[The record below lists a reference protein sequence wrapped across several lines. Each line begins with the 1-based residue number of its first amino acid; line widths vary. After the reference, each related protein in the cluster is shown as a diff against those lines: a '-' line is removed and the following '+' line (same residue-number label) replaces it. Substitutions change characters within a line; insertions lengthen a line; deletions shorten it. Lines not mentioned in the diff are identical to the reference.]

1 MEVQKAS
8 FVQKQQ
14 VSCVEIDVP
23 SFQHV
28 PQQLLLRLGLVP
40 SIAQKLADS
49 HQWSHQYP
57 CFSCGHNRHDNFG
70 FTLLRFLVL
79 ALILSFLSSDLT
91 LNHIWALWETCTS
104 LQQPLGS
111 KLAERGIAEPD
122 RCITTPNEAPATS
135 HNTKLSG
142 QSSDPSRFW
151 RLELTYITPS
161 HFREEDG
168 FTSLSSEA
176 TSSDGSD
183 WLICL
188 RIKPEELKGHK
199 ELE

>member
-40 SIAQKLADS
+40 SIAQKLAES

-70 FTLLRFLVL
+70 FTLRRFLVL
-79 ALILSFLSSDLT
+79 SS
-91 LNHIWALWETCTS
+91 CTS
-104 LQQPLGS
+104 LQHPLGS
-111 KLAERGIAEPD
+111 KLAERGNAE
-122 RCITTPNEAPATS
+122 
-135 HNTKLSG
+135 
-142 QSSDPSRFW
+142 
-151 RLELTYITPS
+151 
-161 HFREEDG
+161 G
-168 FTSLSSEA
+168 FTLQGRGWVYLS
-176 TSSDGSD
+176 
-183 WLICL
+183 
-188 RIKPEELKGHK
+188 ELGGIVQQRSGLAHMF
-199 ELE
+199 EDQT